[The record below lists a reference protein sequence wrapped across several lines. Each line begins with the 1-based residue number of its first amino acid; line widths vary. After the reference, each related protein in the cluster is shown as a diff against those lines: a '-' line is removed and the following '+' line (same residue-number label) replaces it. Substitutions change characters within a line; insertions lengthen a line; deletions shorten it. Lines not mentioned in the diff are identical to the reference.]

1 MYIPWNSLYVVVA
14 GIFILL
20 DVVLITLL
28 IYSVTKAFSVR
39 PRFSSLM
46 PIEHRRELVF
56 HDLELKRA
64 WQRLKAKAEENP
76 PQSFILAILDA
87 DKFVDGVLKRL
98 GVEGEH
104 MADRLERLDAQDFK
118 TLDRLWRAHRVRN
131 QLAHMPGFELTHRD
145 AVDALQA
152 YERFLEEV
160 GIL

>member
-39 PRFSSLM
+39 PRFSSSM

-56 HDLELKRA
+56 HDPELKRA

-104 MADRLERLDAQDFK
+104 MADGLERLDAQDFK

-131 QLAHMPGFELTHRD
+131 QLAHMPDFELTHRD